1 MTENC
6 EIKNEKTESYY
17 GEHQVQEVLFTIVYT
32 VILILLMW
40 GVSSFMY

>member
-6 EIKNEKTESYY
+6 EIKNEKTKSYY
-17 GEHQVQEVLFTIVYT
+17 DEHQVQEVLFTIVYT